1 MTLKHLKLIA
11 KKLNIK
17 LTGTSNKSDQMFSVA
32 HNGAIHEHRSST
44 GDDTTSVTYVNEE
57 MKVSLLFIKHHRVE

>member
-17 LTGTSNKSDQMFSVA
+17 ITGTSNKSEVIDKMFSMA
-32 HNGAIHEHRSST
+32 HNGAIHGHRSST

-57 MKVSLLFIKHHRVE
+57 MKVF